1 MTSLRK
7 KKGLEKIE
15 SLIFF
20 LVFCC
25 PLENCDGRGKVEI
38 KAKKIKIKRWAT
50 AAVPCASWRT
60 RTPDGR
66 TGWHQADMQC
76 AGANG
81 RRERGD
87 ARDAKTES
95 AARRLGLREA
105 GTAAIIADRL
115 RRVRQ
120 SRGLSPSGGGQTTCV
135 TEQRTTSLTWNG
147 WLGGQL
153 QLRTQTKQ
161 TREETKKKKN
171 KKKSGNFQV
180 PWPVPAGPSG
190 QKGRRTGIRL
200 PSELCVCVCVRLSLS
215 PSECVSY
222 SVVSPRLSVC

>member
-1 MTSLRK
+1 M
-7 KKGLEKIE
+7 GHC
-15 SLIFF
+15 
-20 LVFCC
+20 CC
-25 PLENCDGRGKVEI
+25 PLRKLKDQDPRWPNRVASGGYAMRWRKWSKRKGGI
-38 KAKKIKIKRWAT
+38 K
-50 AAVPCASWRT
+50 
-60 RTPDGR
+60 
-66 TGWHQADMQC
+66 
-76 AGANG
+76 
-81 RRERGD
+81 D

-161 TREETKKKKN
+161 TREETKKKKT
-171 KKKSGNFQV
+171 KKNRETSKCLGRFQ
-180 PWPVPAGPSG
+180 PGHLGKKGDGPAFVCLVSCV
-190 QKGRRTGIRL
+190 
-200 PSELCVCVCVRLSLS
+200 SVFVCVSLS

>member
-1 MTSLRK
+1 M
-7 KKGLEKIE
+7 GHC
-15 SLIFF
+15 
-20 LVFCC
+20 CC
-25 PLENCDGRGKVEI
+25 PLRKLKDQDPRWPNRVASGGYAMRWRKWSKRKGGI
-38 KAKKIKIKRWAT
+38 K
-50 AAVPCASWRT
+50 
-60 RTPDGR
+60 
-66 TGWHQADMQC
+66 
-76 AGANG
+76 
-81 RRERGD
+81 D